1 MKPFPECWEK
11 YGQLVPGPSP
21 LFDVEG
27 RHFKNH
33 PGEDLG
39 TSTVAHHAGNKLIM
53 CKCMINILHWLLVH
67 WSTLLLHAYIC
78 IQIWRHN
85 RQLRTVR
92 WGAFM
97 DKMQCPVRLILDKAT
112 ISNFWKFVYHFN
124 FVFFFFLAYCH
135 LIAMVMIKTFVDLFW
150 WFVEQ
155 AVSGSTDYV
164 ITPQTCSSPL
174 VSLQPAL
181 VFRMESFASTRNFFF
196 WPIRRDVSTS

>member
-1 MKPFPECWEK
+1 MVVVKNDNVQIYYSICHNVPLILCGLMKPFPECWEK

-78 IQIWRHN
+78 IQIWRLN
-85 RQLRTVR
+85 RQLKRFVHVR
-92 WGAFM
+92 SVQSGGELLWIKCNAQSGSSSTKLRF
-97 DKMQCPVRLILDKAT
+97 QIFENLCIIFIL
-112 ISNFWKFVYHFN
+112 
-124 FVFFFFLAYCH
+124 FFFSCLLPFNCCGYNKNFRRSFLVVC
-135 LIAMVMIKTFVDLFW
+135 W
-150 WFVEQ
+150 
-155 AVSGSTDYV
+155 
-164 ITPQTCSSPL
+164 
-174 VSLQPAL
+174 
-181 VFRMESFASTRNFFF
+181 
-196 WPIRRDVSTS
+196 TSCKR